1 MTPHS
6 LLDRMR
12 QTRLWQ
18 KLRDWRYLRRQ
29 RARRQLFRPFVPAG
43 GLVFDVGANVG
54 HYTLLFHSLG
64 ARVVAIEPQH
74 ELAAGLRWRFAGAR
88 GIEIVQTA
96 LGAAPSTARLH
107 KSPALSEIA
116 SLRDDIAERS
126 RFASQAGFSD
136 SETVPVAT
144 LDSLIAQF
152 GRPDF
157 CKIDVEGF
165 EREVLAGLNCA
176 LPSLSLEFNREFW
189 RETVD
194 CMTRLGQLGAYRF
207 NYALAESTR
216 LNGSGWNDAA
226 QTIAELSADPDPLQW
241 GDLYARLAG
250 GAPGPSFPT

>member
-1 MTPHS
+1 MTPRS
-6 LLDRMR
+6 LPDRLR
-12 QTRLWQ
+12 RTRLWQ
-18 KLRDWRYLRRQ
+18 KLRDWRYLRRHQ
-29 RARRQLFRPFVPAG
+29 ALRQFFRPFVPPG

-64 ARVVAIEPQH
+64 ARVVAVEPQR

-126 RFASQAGFSD
+126 RFASQASFSD
-136 SETVPVAT
+136 SETVPVVT

-165 EREVLAGLNCA
+165 EREVLAGLSGA
-176 LPSLSLEFNREFW
+176 LPLLSLEFNREFW
-189 RETVD
+189 SETVD
-194 CMTRLGQLGAYRF
+194 CIARLGQLGTYQF
-207 NYALAESTR
+207 NYALGESPR
-216 LNGSGWNDAA
+216 LDGSGWNDAA
-226 QTIAELSADPDPLQW
+226 KTIAELSADPDPLQW

-250 GAPGPSFPT
+250 GGAGPSLQK